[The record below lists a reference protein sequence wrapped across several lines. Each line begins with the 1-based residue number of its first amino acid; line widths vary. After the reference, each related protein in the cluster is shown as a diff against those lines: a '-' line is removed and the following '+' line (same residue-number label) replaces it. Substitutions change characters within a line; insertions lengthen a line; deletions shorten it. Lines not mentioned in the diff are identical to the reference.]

1 MAQKRRTPPREVKTV
16 TLRNLPPALAREV
29 RRRAEENDISLAR
42 AVISLL
48 EERLG
53 LSRPASPRTYHD
65 LDELAGSW
73 TEDEAAA
80 FDEALQQ
87 QRRIDPDLWR

>member
-1 MAQKRRTPPREVKTV
+1 M
-16 TLRNLPPALAREV
+16 TLRNLPPALAREI
-29 RRRAEENDISLAR
+29 RRRAEENDVSLAR

-53 LSRPASPRTYHD
+53 LSRPASPQTYHD

-73 TEDEAAA
+73 TDEEAAA

-87 QRRIDPDLWR
+87 QRRIDPDLWK